1 MVLGRHFGMALK
13 PALELPARKDA
24 ALFLVLFEG
33 GVEALPVH
41 RQPALQGELFGEF
54 EGEAVGIVEAE
65 RLLAADDRFF
75 NVGRV
80 LLRHEGVLALEPLH
94 ALFKFLDSL
103 REGGFEAVCL
113 VLDLGE
119 DILLLLVQVGV
130 CLAVHFVDEDGG
142 ARQKGARLH
151 AELAAVADGAAHDAA

>member
-1 MVLGRHFGMALK
+1 MALK
-13 PALELPARKDA
+13 PALELPARKDT

-41 RQPALQGELFGEF
+41 RQPALQGELFRKF

-113 VLDLGE
+113 VLISERIYSFFSCRLGY
-119 DILLLLVQVGV
+119 
-130 CLAVHFVDEDGG
+130 ASPYTSSM
-142 ARQKGARLH
+142 KM
-151 AELAAVADGAAHDAA
+151 AAHA